1 MERSKIG
8 NHLTPWGRVIP
19 DKLTDSQLVK
29 KFPRAVWNSKVYHRI
44 HKRPAPV
51 RILSRITTAHASP
64 THLFHS
70 NIILPSILKS

>member
-29 KFPRAVWNSKVYHRI
+29 KFPRAMWNSPHSQEASTCPYPEPDHYS
-44 HKRPAPV
+44 PCLANTCFTL
-51 RILSRITTAHASP
+51 ILSSR
-64 THLFHS
+64 LY
-70 NIILPSILKS
+70 